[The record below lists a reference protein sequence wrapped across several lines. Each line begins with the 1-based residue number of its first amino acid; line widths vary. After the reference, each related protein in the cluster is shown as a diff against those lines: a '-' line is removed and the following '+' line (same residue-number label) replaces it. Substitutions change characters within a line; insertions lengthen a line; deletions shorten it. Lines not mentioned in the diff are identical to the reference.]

1 MRPSWPGFW
10 KPLKPV
16 RYEYASRQII
26 AKYGVTVKR
35 DEEKEPESS
44 GQPPQDTPEDSGG
57 NPPGEP
63 PGDSTGDSPG
73 DTGEDSGD
81 EITGSRSV
89 GDSEAI
95 AAEEIP
101 PDSELAEALREKD
114 QFRAMAQRAQA
125 DFVNF
130 RSRAEAE
137 NTDIRRRSVRSILI
151 KVLEVADSIDA
162 ALEPDVISRVDQ
174 KFVDGVDAINR
185 SFESFLSGEGVVRF
199 DSVGEKFDPR
209 LHEALMRTETDDHPS
224 ETVIRVMRA
233 GYKIGDD
240 VLRPALVEVAVP
252 PAASASEEGE
262 ATDAE
267 QE

>member
-1 MRPSWPGFW
+1 M
-10 KPLKPV
+10 
-16 RYEYASRQII
+16 

-44 GQPPQDTPEDSGG
+44 GQPPQDRPEDSGG

-63 PGDSTGDSPG
+63 AGDSPG

-81 EITGSRSV
+81 EIAGSRSV

-95 AAEEIP
+95 AADEIP

-114 QFRAMAQRAQA
+114 QFRALAQRAQA

-137 NTDIRRRSVRSILI
+137 NIEIRRRSVRSVLI

-240 VLRPALVEVAVP
+240 VLRPALVEVAAP

-262 ATDAE
+262 AADTE